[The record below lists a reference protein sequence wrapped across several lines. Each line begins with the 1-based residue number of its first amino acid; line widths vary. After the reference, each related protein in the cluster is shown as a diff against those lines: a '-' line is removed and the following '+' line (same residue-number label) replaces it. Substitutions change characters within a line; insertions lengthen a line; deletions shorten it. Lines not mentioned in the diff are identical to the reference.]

1 MSITIE
7 NLNKNFGSFQ
17 ALNNINL
24 NVPTGKLTS
33 LLGPSGCGKTTLLR
47 IIAGLAARS
56 RWSAGRRGSAR
67 C

>member
-7 NLNKNFGSFQ
+7 NLNKHFGSFQ

-33 LLGPSGCGKTTLLR
+33 LLGPSG
-47 IIAGLAARS
+47 
-56 RWSAGRRGSAR
+56 
-67 C
+67 